1 MRIFTHYLSLV
12 ETTRKRDS
20 SDKQTYFK
28 QIDRYIAFLLT
39 VATAHIHKE
48 HITI

>member
-12 ETTRKRDS
+12 DTPRKRDS

-39 VATAHIHKE
+39 VTATHIHKAY
-48 HITI
+48 ITI

>member
-20 SDKQTYFK
+20 SDKQAYFK
-28 QIDRYIAFLLT
+28 QIDRHISFLLT
-39 VATAHIHKE
+39 VAPTYIHKG